1 MAVPRD
7 ARQYRHGAARKG
19 RPEVPAAR
27 FVCDYLARGANA
39 GDLRSRFTNLLGK
52 HLKPTGMEVENLAM
66 IRVDRAQWPLPTKEE
81 LNSRWKPA
89 PGRASDDPVGITKLG

>member
-1 MAVPRD
+1 
-7 ARQYRHGAARKG
+7 
-19 RPEVPAAR
+19 
-27 FVCDYLARGANA
+27 
-39 GDLRSRFTNLLGK
+39 
-52 HLKPTGMEVENLAM
+52 MEVENLAM